1 MSRKR
6 IIRLAIAFL
15 LPLAGGIAL
24 LWWRGPNW
32 GTVSDA
38 FSQVHWEWIVAAVG
52 FNMLSIVVRA
62 FAWKTAIGEALPPPH
77 PPFRLVFAAFGVGLF
92 GNVVLPGRVGELAR
106 VAVLT
111 RRMPGRKVW
120 ATLIGSVVAHRVF
133 DLFPA
138 IALVT
143 WVLISAKIPSWAF
156 ASLVGVVGAGVVLFA
171 VAIVLARRH
180 NSTALEEIGR
190 VRSLIQRARFGL
202 AVMRRPRAAFIAGTF
217 QFMGWAF
224 QLAAVWAAMRAFD
237 IRLPIAAAGLV
248 LVLMNVATIFPLWPG
263 NVGLVQAA
271 VALPL
276 VSYGVPY
283 GHGFAYGIGLQAIE
297 ASVGVGI
304 GLVFLAREGFS
315 YATLKQIPAADEAF
329 SSSPPPAPEH

>member
-6 IIRLAIAFL
+6 IFRLSVAFL

-32 GTVSDA
+32 GTVANA
-38 FSQVHWEWIVAAVG
+38 FSHVHWEWIVGAVG

-62 FAWKTAIGEALPPPH
+62 LAWNTAIGEALPPPH
-77 PPFRLVFAAFGVGLF
+77 PRFRLVFAAFGVGLF

-143 WVLISAKIPSWAF
+143 WVLLTAKIPSWAF
-156 ASLVGVVGAGVVLFA
+156 ASLVGVVAAGVVLFT
-171 VAIVLARRH
+171 VALVLARRH
-180 NSTALEEIGR
+180 NPTALEELGR

-202 AVMRRPRAAFIAGTF
+202 GVMRR
-217 QFMGWAF
+217 
-224 QLAAVWAAMRAFD
+224 AAMRGFD

-248 LVLMNVATIFPLWPG
+248 LVLMNIATIFPLWPG

-276 VSYGVPY
+276 VSYGVAY
-283 GHGFAYGIGLQAIE
+283 GHGFAYGIGLQAVE
-297 ASVGVGI
+297 ASVGIGI

-315 YATLKQIPAADEAF
+315 YATLKQIPAVDEAF
-329 SSSPPPAPEH
+329 SSSPPPAPGA